1 MWCKIQAL
9 EEMAKTNQGKI
20 TCPRTNEVCNFSDLA
35 RAYISWCLLEIT
47 SFCVFLGSSNQELTA
62 LQTSQ
67 HGVKFLPL
75 VSQGYLQSPCN
86 QQFDHWCEYSF
97 SFSALLMNKF
107 QINAG
112 VYSIA
117 RNLVRVALCNV
128 QFSSESHDQF
138 MGKGWWWLFTF

>member
-1 MWCKIQAL
+1 MIGLWSFYQTWLQTCLWLWYSHWLWFLYYDLGFHRMLNLSCWMWCKIQAL

-35 RAYISWCLLEIT
+35 RAYISWCLLDIT

-67 HGVKFLPL
+67 HGVKSLPL

-97 SFSALLMNKF
+97 SFNSFN
-107 QINAG
+107 
-112 VYSIA
+112 
-117 RNLVRVALCNV
+117 
-128 QFSSESHDQF
+128 E
-138 MGKGWWWLFTF
+138 